1 MNEQRDFKGIW
12 ITREVW
18 LDKRLNALEKII
30 FAEIDSLDGENGC
43 FASNQ
48 YLSDFCQ
55 CSLTKVSTAISK
67 LIGLGY
73 IYASSFDGRTR
84 ILKSRLSKNE
94 RQDFKKCEADVQ
106 EVKENNIGN
115 NQNDNGPPI
124 TPDGGEVK
132 KNHVIGDGEGGI
144 VFVPIDATP
153 AEIRKYVMF
162 AKFWNAYPR
171 KVDRKGSERA
181 FLRIKNVGEVF
192 PAIMDAL
199 EKQKRSDQW
208 TKDGGAFIPHPKTW
222 INGERWNDEF
232 PKEKRSDGDT
242 YDVDDFMR
250 KALDRSYANETEE
263 RKWH

>member
-1 MNEQRDFKGIW
+1 MNDQQRDFKGIW

-30 FAEIDSLDGENGC
+30 LAEIDSLDGENGC

-48 YLSDFCQ
+48 YLADFCQ

-67 LIGLGY
+67 LIDLGY
-73 IYASSFDGRTR
+73 IYAASFDGRTR

-106 EVKENNIGN
+106 NVKDNNIGN
-115 NQNDNGPPI
+115 NQNDNVSPI
-124 TPDGGEVK
+124 TPDGGE
-132 KNHVIGDGEGGI
+132 GEIGI
-144 VFVPIDATP
+144 VCVPVKATP

-162 AKFWNAYPR
+162 EQFWNAYPR

-181 FLRIKNVGEVF
+181 FLRIKGLGEVF
-192 PAIMDAL
+192 PAMMDAL

-208 TKDGGAFIPHPKTW
+208 TKDGGKFIPHPKTW
-222 INGERWNDEF
+222 INGERWNDEL
-232 PKEKRSDGDT
+232 PKGKRSDGDT
-242 YDVDDFMR
+242 YDIDDFFDR
-250 KALDRSYANETEE
+250 ALAKSYSKEGS
-263 RKWH
+263 K